1 MSIGKS
7 SKQKVRIFEEGKE
20 EYSVTIVDEMPGDF
34 FIRLYASQGLS
45 FEYPWQGE
53 SRIDFKLKDD
63 LLLVNQEVV
72 GLILKKPSTLKA
84 TPDPLKI
91 LTIQIAPYL
100 LSSASGFP
108 NLLALDLLEASIK
121 IENEHMEIIGNLSNL
136 RSLDLSSNRIR
147 SPLYK
152 HLQNLKELRE
162 LRLCSD
168 YFPDSSLKYIRDLKE
183 LRLLRF
189 NWRTCKVTDKG
200 LAYIS
205 GLENLKSLDLEG
217 LKGVT
222 DAGLTHLS
230 GLKNL
235 KRLNLSET
243 SVTDSGLRHLEN
255 LTDLIYLDLS
265 KTTITDEG
273 LSHLAGLQR
282 LEVLDLTTSKA
293 NQLRSRFVMEQTLFK
308 GKDPNESRFLDFI
321 TTPRTNSMSSPAI
334 TYQGLRHLGKF
345 TNMRELRLSG
355 HKVTKAGFKYLEG
368 LSKLKRLDLT
378 YTGLTKSQV
387 EGLKPKLRRCK
398 ISVNK

>member
-7 SKQKVRIFEEGKE
+7 SKQKVRIFEEGEK
-20 EYSVTIVDEMPGDF
+20 EYSVTIVDEMPGDS
-34 FIRLYASQGLS
+34 FIHLYASQGLS

-108 NLLALDLLEASIK
+108 NLLALGLLEASIK

-235 KRLNLSET
+235 KRLNLSKT

-273 LSHLAGLQR
+273 LSHLAGFQK

-293 NQLRSRFVMEQTLFK
+293 NQLRMRFLMEQTLFK
-308 GKDPNESRFLDFI
+308 GKDQAESKFLDFI
-321 TTPRTNSMSSPAI
+321 TIPKNSSTSSPVI
-334 TYQGLRHLGKF
+334 TDQGLRHLGKLK
-345 TNMRELRLSG
+345 NMRELSLSG
-355 HKVTKAGFKYLEG
+355 HKITKAGFKYLEG

-387 EGLKPKLRRCK
+387 EGLKPKLTRCK